1 MDGPSKEGGYG
12 LHAAV
17 LGGSESQIGP
27 RLASTRPI
35 GIHIGTGIL
44 DAMVAEN
51 YSRHLIR
58 IARRR
63 AGLTQEALARRAAT
77 SQTAISAYESGRR
90 SPSVATLTRILEA
103 AGFELRMRLSEPDTH
118 DTTRRIAETLLPPD
132 QFDAFTRAE
141 QERSRRTRRAK
152 AVGA

>member
-1 MDGPSKEGGYG
+1 
-12 LHAAV
+12 
-17 LGGSESQIGP
+17 
-27 RLASTRPI
+27 
-35 GIHIGTGIL
+35 
-44 DAMVAEN
+44 MVVEN

-63 AGLTQEALARRAAT
+63 AGLTQDALARRAAT

-103 AGFELRMRLSEPDTH
+103 AGFELRMRLTEPDTH
-118 DTTRRIAETLLPPD
+118 DATRRIAEKLLPSD
-132 QFDAFTRAE
+132 QLDAFTQAEHERAK
-141 QERSRRTRRAK
+141 QARRSK

>member
-1 MDGPSKEGGYG
+1 MSTPSPTNAWTNPVAY
-12 LHAAV
+12 
-17 LGGSESQIGP
+17 
-27 RLASTRPI
+27 
-35 GIHIGTGIL
+35 IGTGIL
-44 DAMVAEN
+44 DAMVAEH

-77 SQTAISAYESGRR
+77 SQSALSAYESGRR
-90 SPSVATLTRILEA
+90 SPSVATLARILEA

-118 DTTRRIAETLLPPD
+118 DATRRIAERLLPPD
-132 QFDAFTRAE
+132 QLDAFTRAE
-141 QERSRRTRRAK
+141 QGRSTRARRSK